1 MKLTL
6 ASGDVFEISTWDF
19 SDNGVFITTDTEIS
33 SLATVNSIVRIQ
45 FQGTNFTPPVMAAKV
60 LRVTDSGIA
69 LQLKDTLKPG
79 DAPER

>member
-1 MKLTL
+1 MAVTT
-6 ASGDVFEISTWDF
+6 ADGTVFDIKTWDF
-19 SDNGVFITTDTEIS
+19 SDNGVFIAADTLTLENI
-33 SLATVNSIVRIQ
+33 TVNSVVHIQ
-45 FQGTNFTPPVMAAKV
+45 FQGTNFTPPVMSAKV